1 MRQYLSFHGVGEST
15 SHCTLLV
22 RGANVASNG
31 FLQLGLFINICHTEG
46 GRGFITSQCDDAYI
60 SMGHRMT
67 RGGGGGGGGRA
78 FIMVKNKRDVI
89 YERPPLWH
97 HQRLT

>member
-22 RGANVASNG
+22 RGANVASNR
-31 FLQLGLFINICHTEG
+31 FLQLGLFINYVTLKG
-46 GRGFITSQCDDAYI
+46 GGGISQCDDAYI

-67 RGGGGGGGGRA
+67 RGGGGGGGGA
-78 FIMVKNKRDVI
+78 FIMVKNNV
-89 YERPPLWH
+89 
-97 HQRLT
+97 T